1 MAYCDR
7 EDIQRV
13 IPETELVELTSESDV
28 VDWNVVDN
36 AIERASAIVD
46 SYLGVRYSVP
56 ISPVS
61 KILEDKTTD
70 IAVYLIY
77 EKRAVG
83 MTEVPEDVRKRYE
96 DAIQWLKEVR
106 DGKAVL
112 SGVSVGGEEVS
123 DTNVSGVRIKTRRKI
138 YDESWESRF

>member
-7 EDIQRV
+7 NDIKRV
-13 IPETELVELTSESDV
+13 IPEADLIELTSDGQE
-28 VDWNVVDN
+28 VDWGVVDN
-36 AIERASAIVD
+36 AILRASAIVD

-56 ISPVS
+56 ISPVP
-61 KILEDKTTD
+61 KILEDKATD

-83 MTEVPEDVRKRYE
+83 MTEVPEDVRRRYE

-112 SGVSVGGEEVS
+112 SGVSVGGEQVN
-123 DTNVSGVRIKTRRKI
+123 DASGDAVKMRTRDKI
-138 YDESWESRF
+138 YSEDWEAKF